1 MGRWASEVVSV
12 LWCSLLVLDY
22 EWCVYLPTP
31 ITALAN
37 QLSGFDGSIMGSINA
52 IPEFQ
57 SYYGLSEKGASATG
71 LVFSI
76 FMIGQM
82 TGALFTWTCDWGGRR
97 MCMFGGCLGV
107 CVGTVVTS
115 VATNRKLKHP
125 SIKLSS

>member
-1 MGRWASEVVSV
+1 MARFPFYSHDSF
-12 LWCSLLVLDY
+12 
-22 EWCVYLPTP
+22 
-31 ITALAN
+31 AN
-37 QLSGFDGSIMGSINA
+37 LRSGFDGSIMGSINA

-57 SYYGLSEKGASATG
+57 SYYGLSERGASATG

-82 TGALFTWTCDWGGRR
+82 TGALFTWTADWVGRR

-115 VATNRKLKHP
+115 VATNRESEYPITKT
-125 SIKLSS
+125 SS